1 VYEPHSNRRP
11 TILAFLVVLFLFL
24 SPGALF
30 AITVETEV
38 DVGNLGF
45 STSREAEDTGL
56 PVWTFPWGFRTAVG
70 DTISDNLTYTTGVER
85 DFVIRNFA
93 FLQFQHQINALTLGA
108 GPTFG
113 FLSSAEN
120 PGLIRPG
127 LAAYIRWNLF
137 TFGYLSLDAVAP
149 LYSPSET
156 AGDFYQAR
164 RRLQMGFYLP
174 NVITTFSVSKREFI
188 LEEETGEKADAL
200 LEYAAEAEVFQK
212 NIPYRIALRFAFQDY
227 RTVFEE
233 SGDTTRQALGALVF
247 GTGVRW
253 DLKGNGSYYIN
264 LDSSVYTFGRLA
276 LLGDFSE
283 SAYFFRAATGMVYSF
298 GE

>member
-1 VYEPHSNRRP
+1 MYEPHSNRP
-11 TILAFLVVLFLFL
+11 QTIALILAFLFLVLSQATGF
-24 SPGALF
+24 AL
-30 AITVETEV
+30 TVETEI

-45 STSREAEDTGL
+45 SPSRETDDSGL
-56 PVWTFPWGFRTAVG
+56 PVWSFPWGFRAAVG
-70 DTISDNLTYTTGVER
+70 NSISENLTYTTGVER

-93 FLQFQHQINALTLGA
+93 FLQFQHRINALTLGA

-113 FLSSAEN
+113 FLSSADN

-127 LAAYIRWNLF
+127 LAGYIRWNLF

-149 LYSPSET
+149 LYTPSDT

-188 LEEETGEKADAL
+188 LEEETGEEADTL
-200 LEYAAEAEVFQK
+200 VEYAAEAEVFQK

-227 RTVFEE
+227 RKFFEE
-233 SGDTTRQALGALVF
+233 SGESTRQALGALIF

-253 DLKGNGSYYIN
+253 DLQGNGSYYIN

-276 LLGDFSE
+276 LLGEFSDT
-283 SAYFFRAATGMVYSF
+283 AYFFRAGTGLVYTF